1 MQWWEGELERP
12 YLLHRARSF
21 QDAARRLPQA
31 PRLPS
36 FFEAR
41 LAAATPRAEIVGIE
55 QEETGQAGVGKKRK
69 RGPAIQQPREPWS
82 VPRVAEKERLAMLQH
97 VVTGLNDQ
105 LFADLLQGF
114 HPQ

>member
-55 QEETGQAGVGKKRK
+55 QEETGQAGVGNKRK